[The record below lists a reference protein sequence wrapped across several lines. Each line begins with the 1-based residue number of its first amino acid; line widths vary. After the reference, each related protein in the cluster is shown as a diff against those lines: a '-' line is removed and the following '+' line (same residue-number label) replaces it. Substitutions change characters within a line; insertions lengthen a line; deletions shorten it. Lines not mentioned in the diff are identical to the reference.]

1 MNGDRRAVR
10 LVRLAWAL
18 AALAGAELVTALVAV
33 LALGMTMGE
42 VVSSYVLTNAVMG
55 TGFAACG
62 AVLAGQRGRN
72 PIGWLF
78 LAAGLAHLTSA
89 AAVLL
94 AVLGLDLGWP
104 EWGVRAL
111 TTVFMAAWPW
121 GIGMFLAL
129 ALQLF
134 PTGRPVTPRWRRL
147 LVATVVLGIGFTMTM
162 AAEPAP
168 VPIGG
173 TEVATY
179 TGVPFYASVGPLWTV
194 FNAGSLLGI
203 AGALAGL
210 VVRWR
215 RGDERLRRQLLWL
228 VLAGLAAVALN
239 LPRWIVGEGPIL
251 LLLAVVLVP
260 VAVTVAILRHQLL
273 DIRLVVSRTA
283 LYLGLTLA
291 VVAAYSVLVAAS
303 DALVR
308 GASGVPVVAALLIA
322 LAFNP
327 VRIRAQRWV
336 DRLFYGSRGDPVG
349 AVSQMSARL
358 AADDLSGVLAGI
370 AEALRLPFAALRH
383 DGREV
388 AAVGDRP
395 ESTHTVALA
404 FRGARVGDLVVG
416 HRYGERALSGAD
428 RNVLALLASP
438 LAAALHASAL
448 SDELQASRE
457 RIIAAREEER
467 RRLHR
472 DLHDGLGPVLT
483 GAGYKADAARNLV
496 ADAPERAGSLIA
508 EVRTDLKAAVDD
520 VRRIVYG
527 LRPPA
532 LDELGLVGAVRRQCE
547 ALLIDV
553 DLDAPP
559 ALPALPAAVEVA
571 AYRIISEA
579 LTNAARHARADSV
592 RVGIR
597 VGTAVEVTVE
607 DDGGSGDPW
616 EPGVGL
622 RSIRDRAAELGGSC
636 RAGPGPN
643 GGRVEAV
650 LPLEVARP

>member
-1 MNGDRRAVR
+1 MNGDRRAAR
-10 LVRLAWAL
+10 FARLAWAL

-33 LALGMTMGE
+33 LVQGMTVGE
-42 VVSSYVLTNAVMG
+42 AVGSYVLTNAVMG

-62 AVLAGQRGRN
+62 TVLAVQRGRN

-89 AAVLL
+89 AAAPL
-94 AVLGLDLGWP
+94 AALGLDLSWP
-104 EWGVRAL
+104 EWVVRAL
-111 TTVFMAAWPW
+111 ATVFMAAWPW
-121 GIGMFLAL
+121 GIGMLLGL

-147 LVATVVLGIGFTMTM
+147 LVATVVLGIGFTMAM
-162 AAEPAP
+162 AADPAP
-168 VPIGG
+168 VPIGD

-179 TGVPFYASVGPLWTV
+179 TGVPFYASAGPLWTV

-273 DIRLVVSRTA
+273 DIRLVVSRTT

-291 VVAAYSVLVAAS
+291 VVAAYSALVAAS

-308 GASGVPVVAALLIA
+308 AAPGVPVVAALLIA

-336 DRLFYGSRGDPVG
+336 DHLFYGSRGDPVG

-370 AEALRLPFAALRH
+370 AEALRLPSAALRH

-388 AAVGDRP
+388 AAVGKPP

-404 FRGARVGDLVVG
+404 FRGARVGELVVG
-416 HRYGERALSGAD
+416 HRYGERVLSGAD
-428 RNVLALLASP
+428 RDVLALLASP
-438 LAAALHASAL
+438 LAAALHAAAL

-508 EVRTDLKAAVDD
+508 EVRTDLKTAVDD

-559 ALPALPAAVEVA
+559 TLPALPAAVEVA

-579 LTNAARHARADSV
+579 LTNAARHAQAGSV

-650 LPLEVARP
+650 LPLEVARS

>member
-1 MNGDRRAVR
+1 VNDDRRT
-10 LVRLAWAL
+10 VRLARAL
-18 AALAGAELVTALVAV
+18 SALAGAELATALVAV
-33 LALGMTMGE
+33 LALGMTVGDL
-42 VVSSYVLTNAVMG
+42 VSSYVLTNAVMG

-62 AVLAGQRGRN
+62 AVLAGRRGRN

-89 AAVLL
+89 ATAPL
-94 AVLGLDLGWP
+94 AALGLDLGWP
-104 EWGVRAL
+104 AWVVRAL
-111 TTVFMAAWPW
+111 TTVFMASWPW

-134 PTGRPVTPRWRRL
+134 PTGRPVTPRWRWL
-147 LVATVVLGIGFTMTM
+147 LAATVVLGIGFTMTM
-162 AAEPAP
+162 AADPAP
-168 VPIGG
+168 VPIGD

-179 TGVPFYASVGPLWTV
+179 TGLASYGSVEPLWTV
-194 FNAGSLLGI
+194 FNAGALLGL

-239 LPRWIVGEGPIL
+239 LPRWVIGEGPIL

-283 LYLGLTLA
+283 LYLGLTCA
-291 VVAAYSVLVAAS
+291 VVAAFSAMVAAS
-303 DALVR
+303 DAFVR
-308 GASGVPVVAALLIA
+308 GASGAPLIAALLIA

-349 AVSQMSARL
+349 TVSHVGARL

-388 AAVGDRP
+388 AAVGTPP
-395 ESTHTVALA
+395 ESLHTMTLA
-404 FRGARVGDLVVG
+404 FRGARVGELVVG
-416 HRYGERALSGAD
+416 HRYGERSLSGAD

-438 LAAALHASAL
+438 MAAALHAAAL
-448 SDELQASRE
+448 SEELQTSRE
-457 RIIAAREEER
+457 RIVAAREEER

-496 ADAPERAGSLIA
+496 VGDPERAGALVA
-508 EVRTDLKAAVDD
+508 EVRTDLKAAVED

-532 LDELGLVGAVRRQCE
+532 LDELGLVEAVRRQCE
-547 ALLIDV
+547 ALPIDV
-553 DLDAPP
+553 ELHVPP
-559 ALPALPAAVEVA
+559 VLPALPAAVEVA
-571 AYRIISEA
+571 AYRIVSEA
-579 LTNAARHARADSV
+579 LTNAARHADAHAI

-597 VGTAVEVTVE
+597 VGPAVEVTVE
-607 DDGGSGDPW
+607 DDGVGGGPW

-622 RSIRDRAAELGGSC
+622 GSIRDRAAELGGTC
-636 RAGPGPN
+636 RVGPGPT

-650 LPLEVARP
+650 LPLEVAEP